1 MILATVVVTLLL
13 VVELEFF
20 VILCS
25 VDNAVVSDKR
35 IIVIQARIIDVSVDV
50 HKHDAGVIFFDH

>member
-1 MILATVVVTLLL
+1 MILAAVVVTLLL

-35 IIVIQARIIDVSVDV
+35 IIVIQARIKDVSVDV
-50 HKHDAGVIFFDH
+50 HKYDAGVIFFDH